1 MTEPSDLDPVIP
13 TTFNPEAAIEPVK
26 FEPIKAGLKRSRIK
40 PRRRNLVIG
49 AALLFSAV
57 LAWFIVTGKAVY
69 IETAPADAVVQIS
82 GGLHLKLADRL
93 LLRQGTYQ
101 LRISA
106 AGYHELSQDLEV
118 GAEQNQEYSYTLQR
132 LPGHLKIDTTP
143 QVSAEI
149 RINGAVQGQTPA
161 TLSSLEHGKYT
172 LELLADRYLPFE
184 TEVEIEGL
192 DKQQVLSATLIPAWA
207 NVRLESVPAG
217 ADVFVDDVLAG
228 QTPLTS
234 EILQGEHNLRIK
246 LAGYKDWRKAIR
258 VTANTDQSLADIRL
272 EPADAVVQIVTSP
285 SQANVTVDGEY
296 KGQSPLEVALVP
308 GTTATIR
315 LFRQGYAQ
323 AVQTV
328 AAKSGDNRTLRIELK
343 PELATVRILADP
355 ADAEV
360 YIDGRLIGRADQTV
374 ELSTTQHTVEIRKS
388 GYIDYKTTITPR
400 PGIAQQVTA
409 NLTSLEQ
416 ARRDAIKPVVQ
427 SPAGQTLK
435 LFEATAITMG
445 ASRREPGRR
454 ANETLRNVQFT
465 RPFYLSETE
474 VTNAEYRKF
483 DSSHASGEVQG
494 NSLDG
499 DKQPVVNINWEQA
512 ARYCNWLSEQA
523 SLTPFYVVKDN
534 KISGFNPAS
543 DGYRLPTEAEWEWA
557 ARDQG
562 NNVPLKFPW
571 GETMPPNTKNGNYAD
586 ISAADILA
594 TIIADYNDGH
604 IVSTTV
610 ASYPAN
616 QKGLY
621 DLGGNVAEWVHDYYD
636 INITDSDAAITDP
649 LGPAN
654 GDLHVIR
661 GASWGHGSITELR
674 LSFRDY
680 GSEKRNDVGFRI
692 ARYVQ

>member
-1 MTEPSDLDPVIP
+1 MSEPSDLDPVTP
-13 TTFNPEAAIEPVK
+13 ASFSPDAAIEPVT
-26 FEPIKAGLKRSRIK
+26 FEPIRPGHQRSIIK
-40 PRRRNLVIG
+40 PRRRNLVIA
-49 AALLFSAV
+49 AALLASAV
-57 LAWFIVTGKAVY
+57 LAWYIVTGKAVY
-69 IETAPADAVVQIS
+69 IETVPVNAVVEIS

-101 LRISA
+101 LHLSA
-106 AGYHELSQDLEV
+106 EGYRELAQDLEV
-118 GAEQNQEYSYTLQR
+118 GEEQNQEYSYTLQR
-132 LPGHLKIDTTP
+132 LPGHLKIDLTP
-143 QVSAEI
+143 QVTADI
-149 RINGAVQGQTPA
+149 RINGTVRGQTPA
-161 TLSSLEHGKYT
+161 TLADLEHGKYT
-172 LELLADRYLPFE
+172 VELLADRYLPYE

-207 NVRLESVPAG
+207 NVRLESLPAG
-217 ADVFVDDVLAG
+217 ADVFVDDELAG
-228 QTPLTS
+228 QTPLTT

-258 VTANTDQSLADIRL
+258 VMANEAQTIADITL
-272 EPADAVVQIVTSP
+272 ETADAVVQIVTSP
-285 SQANVTVDGEY
+285 AQANVTVNGEY
-296 KGQSPLEVALVP
+296 QGQTPLEVALTP

-323 AVQTV
+323 AVQTID
-328 AAKSGDNRTLRIELK
+328 AKSGDNRTLRIELK

-355 ADAEV
+355 EDAEV
-360 YIDGRLIGRADQTV
+360 YIDGRLIGRANQTV
-374 ELSTTQHTVEIRKS
+374 ELSTTQHTVEIRKP

-409 NLTSLEQ
+409 SLKSLEQ
-416 ARRDAIKPVVQ
+416 AKREAIKPVAQ

-454 ANETLRNVQFT
+454 ANETIRNVQFT
-465 RPFYLSETE
+465 RAFYLSETE

-494 NSLDG
+494 NTLNG
-499 DKQPVVNINWEQA
+499 DKQPVVNISWEQA

-534 KISGFNPAS
+534 KVSGFNPAA

-562 NNVPLKFPW
+562 NNVLLKFPW

-594 TIIADYNDGH
+594 TIIPDYNDGH
-604 IVSTTV
+604 IVSTAV
-610 ASYPAN
+610 ASFPAN

-636 INITDSDAAITDP
+636 ISVTDSDAAITDP
-649 LGPAN
+649 LGPAS
-654 GDLHVIR
+654 GELHVIR
-661 GASWGHGSITELR
+661 GSSWGHGGISELR
-674 LSFRDY
+674 LSYRDY
-680 GSEKRNDVGFRI
+680 GSDKRNDVGFRI